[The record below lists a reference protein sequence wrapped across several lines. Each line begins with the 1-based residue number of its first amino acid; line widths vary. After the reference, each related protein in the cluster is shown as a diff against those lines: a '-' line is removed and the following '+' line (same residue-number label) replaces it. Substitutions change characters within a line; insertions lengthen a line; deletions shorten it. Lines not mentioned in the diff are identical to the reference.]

1 MIKNMK
7 IYLTMVIFH
16 SYVNVYWRVWYRCL
30 AEFTI
35 VVVKC
40 CRWSNLRICFLFLVE
55 FNWLLA
61 THINPVFAAVVWISI
76 HCWLNFTF
84 DNINY
89 QFGLHKSNLLVAS
102 PSIYGVLNHI
112 KYMNNICY
120 KSASSVKSVV
130 HPQNR

>member
-1 MIKNMK
+1 M
-7 IYLTMVIFH
+7 L
-16 SYVNVYWRVWYRCL
+16 SNVVDGQTL
-30 AEFTI
+30 EF
-35 VVVKC
+35 V
-40 CRWSNLRICFLFLVE
+40 FLFLVE

-61 THINPVFAAVVWISI
+61 THIKPVFAAVVRFSI

-84 DNINY
+84 DINY

-112 KYMNNICY
+112 INICY

-130 HPQNR
+130 HP